1 MVIAAAGV
9 AAAGIV
15 TLAGKIS
22 GGDKNKQDTP
32 PAEPGAEQPGPASA
46 PTTAQGLSS

>member
-22 GGDKNKQDTP
+22 GKDKEDTRP
-32 PAEPGAEQPGPASA
+32 TDPSVDQPNQAAAASRA
-46 PTTAQGLSS
+46 LGLPE